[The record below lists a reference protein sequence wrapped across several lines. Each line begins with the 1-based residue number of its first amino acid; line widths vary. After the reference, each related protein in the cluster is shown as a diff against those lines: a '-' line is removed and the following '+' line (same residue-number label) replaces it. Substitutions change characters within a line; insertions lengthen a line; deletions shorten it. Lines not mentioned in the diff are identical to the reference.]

1 MDKFVV
7 RGPRETATKA
17 KSKSQGKVYKQ
28 ATIESLQ
35 RVVVIEDIERLK
47 VTLELEGQSNGV
59 LLEAL
64 TELNKKIPSKQ
75 VLLSTKIGHAVNKL
89 KRHEDKEV
97 ASLARSIVYKWKHF
111 IQDQDNKP
119 VLEVRCDLK
128 TEKTRTSGRRML
140 AESLG
145 LEEGHLL
152 PETIERETFHMC
164 RRLLD
169 RSYKRTMRKLIFTLR
184 GNDDT
189 RKLVLNGELAVKEL
203 VKSLKCKS

>member
-7 RGPRETATKA
+7 RLPRETAAKA

-35 RVVVIEDIERLK
+35 RVVVIDDIERLK
-47 VTLELEGQSNGV
+47 VTLELEGQASGV

-111 IQDQDNKP
+111 IQEQDNKP

-140 AESLG
+140 ADSLG

-152 PETIERETFHMC
+152 PENIERETFHEC
-164 RRLLD
+164 KRLLD
-169 RSYKRTMRKLIFTLR
+169 RSYKRTMRKLIFTLK
-184 GNDDT
+184 GNEDT
-189 RKLVLNGELAVKEL
+189 RKLVLSGELAVKDL